1 MSYTYTI
8 NNLPQNIPTN
18 SNTRPNQNPSWNYQN
33 QATTTVAY
41 TQPTTRP
48 TQSPTTTSLPPPP
61 PRHTQ
66 VFIENKLGNSNYDQ
80 SYVCGVRRTPQ
91 SAVSYVIG
99 GERGKYFSL

>member
-18 SNTRPNQNPSWNYQN
+18 QNPSWNYQN
-33 QATTTVAY
+33 QGTTTVAY
-41 TQPTTRP
+41 TQPPATV
-48 TQSPTTTSLPPPP
+48 P
-61 PRHTQ
+61 PRQIQVYATVPPRQTQ
-66 VFIENKLGNSNYDQ
+66 LYKENKLGNSNNDQ

-99 GERGKYFSL
+99 GERGKYFNL